1 MKQGIKVEVVEEKTE
16 MLISIPNICLL
27 LKISGNTR
35 SYIEHKYK
43 DKSFTEKQ
51 WIENL
56 KKDGLS
62 L

>member
-1 MKQGIKVEVVEEKTE
+1 MKQDTKIEAVEEKTE
-16 MLISIPNICLL
+16 VLMSIPNICLL

-51 WIENL
+51 WKENL